1 MAPDPH
7 AVRRFLEDLQVEI
20 CAALEAQDGTACFQ
34 AHDEQSTGGGV
45 SAPRVLADGA
55 VIERAGVALTHS
67 VGDRLPEAATER
79 RPQLAGRAFQAVSLS
94 LIVHPRNPHAPTTHA
109 NFRYFLA
116 TAPDETPIWWFG
128 GGFDL
133 TPYYGYDEDAVH
145 WHKTAQ
151 AACAPF
157 GEEVYPRLKTACD
170 EYFFLPH
177 RQEPRGIGG
186 IFFDDWQAGG
196 AAQAFA
202 FMKSAAAHFLPAYM
216 PILSRRKNTP
226 TTEAERQFQ
235 LYRRGRY
242 VEFNLLYDRGTKY
255 GIQSGRRIEAVMCS
269 MPPLVR
275 WEYGLDI
282 EPGSAEARLYE
293 RYLQPQDWVTA

>member
-7 AVRRFLEDLQVEI
+7 AVRRYLEDLQGEI
-20 CAALEAQDGTACFQ
+20 CAALQAEDGTACFQ
-34 AHDEQSTGGGV
+34 AHDEQSASGGV

-94 LIVHPRNPHAPTTHA
+94 VIVHPRNPHAPTTHA

-116 TAPDETPIWWFG
+116 TAPDQAPIWWFG

-157 GEEVYPRLKTACD
+157 GEDVYPRLKTACD

-186 IFFDDWQAGG
+186 IFFDDWQDGG

-202 FMKSAAAHFLPAYM
+202 FMKSAAAHFLPAYL

-242 VEFNLLYDRGTKY
+242 VEFNLLYDRGTRY

-293 RYLQPQDWVTA
+293 RYLQPQDWVKI

>member
-7 AVRRFLEDLQVEI
+7 AVRHFLEDLQVEI
-20 CAALEAQDGTACFQ
+20 CAALEEEDCTARFQ
-34 AHDEQSTGGGV
+34 ADDVRSTGGGV

-55 VIERAGVALTHS
+55 VIERAGVHLTHT
-67 VGDRLPEAATER
+67 VGDRLPEAATDR
-79 RPQLAGRAFQAVSLS
+79 RPELAGRAFQAVSLS
-94 LIVHPRNPHAPTTHA
+94 LIVHPRNPHAPTSHA
-109 NFRYFLA
+109 NFRYFVA
-116 TAPDETPIWWFG
+116 TAPGEAPIWWFG

-133 TPYYGYDEDAVH
+133 TPYYGYDEDAAH

-157 GEEVYPRLKTACD
+157 GEEVYPRLKAACD

-177 RQEPRGIGG
+177 RNEPRGIGG

-202 FMKSAAAHFLPAYM
+202 FMKSAGSHFLLAYL
-216 PILSRRKNTP
+216 PILRRRKNTP

-275 WEYGLDI
+275 WGYG
-282 EPGSAEARLYE
+282 EAPVPGSAEARLYE
-293 RYLQPQDWVTA
+293 RYLKPQDWVNL